1 MAPVNAANQDAD
13 RRGRSGL
20 NFWQWL
26 GILII
31 ALGVIL
37 FLWRNFSGNDETPTS
52 PEQQDQSAPV
62 QAEGETGADL
72 PTTR

>member
-13 RRGRSGL
+13 RRDRSGL

-31 ALGVIL
+31 ALGAVL
-37 FLWRNFSGNDETPTS
+37 FLWRNFSGDDEGPTP
-52 PEQQDQSAPV
+52 PEEQDQSAPV
-62 QAEGETGADL
+62 QAEGETGESL